1 MNFTDSDNEIMNVMA
16 TSFLDNNTRIIVNP
30 ADSEPLSCFK
40 YCNTRGYEPKTAVA
54 RISLI
59 RPEYFYNLDDGHPV
73 LLLSSNGKNELNAKL
88 SEQSRKYAGLTVFQ
102 AVIADYNIEKFGTYI
117 EESKEIKDYEL
128 GKSLPLNLKQPDYRE
143 LPSIAEAERII
154 KNRKIETL

>member
-40 YCNTRGYEPKTAVA
+40 YCNTRGYEPKTAVV

-59 RPEYFYNLDDGHPV
+59 RPEYFYNLDDGHPFYSCHQMAKTNSMPNCQSSPESMLGLQSFR
-73 LLLSSNGKNELNAKL
+73 LLLQTIILKNSGHTLRSPK
-88 SEQSRKYAGLTVFQ
+88 K
-102 AVIADYNIEKFGTYI
+102 
-117 EESKEIKDYEL
+117 SKIT
-128 GKSLPLNLKQPDYRE
+128 N
-143 LPSIAEAERII
+143 
-154 KNRKIETL
+154 